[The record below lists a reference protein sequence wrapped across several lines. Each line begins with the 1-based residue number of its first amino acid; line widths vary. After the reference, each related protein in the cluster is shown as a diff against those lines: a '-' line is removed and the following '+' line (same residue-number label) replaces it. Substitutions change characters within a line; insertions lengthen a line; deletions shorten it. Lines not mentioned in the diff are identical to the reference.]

1 MNNNL
6 KQNKSKIFLDVGNN
20 LNSNSK
26 NQINSKN
33 INATQTDKTLNH
45 NKKYIQY
52 IKPLL
57 FLLQKAE
64 QIISIINL
72 PSSSIDKYNQL
83 KEISFKKCG
92 LEYTPLV
99 KNNNLIK
106 NLQMEH
112 DNNNNNNIN
121 NNNNE
126 LNKIK
131 NNKIFQGLST
141 SKNKLL
147 DLILTFIETNNIMN
161 INSNKNNKE
170 NKSFLNNSN
179 DFNTNL
185 NILKEEINKLINEK
199 NISLHNT
206 SEIQVNSEENI
217 IFKEKEKLINFIT
230 RAQENVI
237 PLIYENDKKFNELKE
252 AFLIQNTKNEY
263 VNKYIINIDE
273 LISPIWNKYYNNEV
287 DWFNP
292 NKIIDNYELKT
303 YTKCHFLLNFMNQL
317 FTDNKNLM
325 EALTEMEKKKNEAF
339 NLLQLPYI
347 RKVIE
352 KSEYLKNIEDLLGKL
367 NDNINKDK
375 NKEMDMNK
383 LINDGKELINC
394 IKETIMEEPENQTG
408 DNTTIKNTNNN
419 NELYNNYNDD
429 MNIFLGKLMNGI
441 QNILNK
447 VDISIKKDEL
457 IESMIKVNMSK
468 NKNISVDNST
478 ANMNIMN
485 NTNTNLNSTNVNI
498 NMSNANLNNITTINN
513 GVVSKDISFISTNNN
528 NEINNSKIQN
538 MSFQVYKKKTNH
550 ISGSNVIINSS
561 TNNFN
566 KSDIEYSEKKTN
578 KFGISDAKNGEI
590 KKKII
595 NNIMNVKEKE
605 KEDDGN
611 LNKDKNIKININ
623 NIQGDNELND
633 KILIQS
639 INNIINDKKNNDM
652 NNNDNNEINNE
663 DIINEEKSITVGDI
677 GNNLS
682 DLENSQK
689 MKNTNS
695 PKEENNIKNYINNN
709 NNINKEDDITDEGL
723 EKLKNMVLEDF
734 KSRLNEEK
742 QKENDE

>member
-1 MNNNL
+1 MSNNL
-6 KQNKSKIFLDVGNN
+6 EQNKSKIFIDVGNN
-20 LNSNSK
+20 INSNSK
-26 NQINSKN
+26 NQINYKN
-33 INATQTDKTLNH
+33 INTTQTDKTSNY

-106 NLQMEH
+106 NLQKEN
-112 DNNNNNNIN
+112 DNNSNNNIN
-121 NNNNE
+121 NNNND

-131 NNKIFQGLST
+131 NNKIIQGLST
-141 SKNKLL
+141 SKSKLL

-170 NKSFLNNSN
+170 NKSFLNISN

-185 NILKEEINKLINEK
+185 NILKEEINNLINEK
-199 NISLHNT
+199 NINIHNT
-206 SEIQVNSEENI
+206 AEMQLNSEENI
-217 IFKEKEKLINFIT
+217 IFREKEKMINYIT

-237 PLIYENDKKFNELKE
+237 SALYETDKKFNELKE
-252 AFLIQNTKNEY
+252 AFLIQNTKNEFI
-263 VNKYIINIDE
+263 NKYISNIDE

-292 NKIIDNYELKT
+292 NKIIDNYEMKT

-339 NLLQLPYI
+339 NLLQMPYI

-352 KSEYLKNIEDLLGKL
+352 KSEYLKNIEELLGKL
-367 NDNINKDK
+367 NENINKDK

-394 IKETIMEEPENQTG
+394 IKETIMEEPENQKG
-408 DNTTIKNTNNN
+408 DNITLKDVNNN

-468 NKNISVDNST
+468 NKNISVDNSI
-478 ANMNIMN
+478 ANMNNIN

-498 NMSNANLNNITTINN
+498 NMSTANLNNITAINN

-528 NEINNSKIQN
+528 NDINNSKIQN

-566 KSDIEYSEKKTN
+566 KSDIEYSEKKIN
-578 KFGISDAKNGEI
+578 KFGINDSKNREI

-595 NNIMNVKEKE
+595 NNIINMKEKE
-605 KEDDGN
+605 KDDDGN
-611 LNKDKNIKININ
+611 LNKDKNIN

-652 NNNDNNEINNE
+652 NNNEHNDNNE

>member
-6 KQNKSKIFLDVGNN
+6 EQNKSKIFIDVGNN
-20 LNSNSK
+20 INSNSK
-26 NQINSKN
+26 NQINYKN
-33 INATQTDKTLNH
+33 INTTQTDKTLNY

-106 NLQMEH
+106 NLQKEN
-112 DNNNNNNIN
+112 DNNSNNNIN
-121 NNNNE
+121 NNNND

-131 NNKIFQGLST
+131 NNKIIQGLST
-141 SKNKLL
+141 SKSKLL

-170 NKSFLNNSN
+170 NKSFLNISN

-185 NILKEEINKLINEK
+185 NILKEEINNLINEK
-199 NISLHNT
+199 NISIHNT
-206 SEIQVNSEENI
+206 AEMQLNSEENI
-217 IFKEKEKLINFIT
+217 IFREKEKMINYIT

-237 PLIYENDKKFNELKE
+237 SALYETDKKFNELKE

-263 VNKYIINIDE
+263 INKYISNIDE

-292 NKIIDNYELKT
+292 NKIIDNYEMKT

-339 NLLQLPYI
+339 NLLQMPYI

-352 KSEYLKNIEDLLGKL
+352 KSEYLKNIEELLGKL
-367 NDNINKDK
+367 NENINKDK

-394 IKETIMEEPENQTG
+394 IKETIMEEPENQKG
-408 DNTTIKNTNNN
+408 DNITLKDVNNN

-468 NKNISVDNST
+468 NKNISVDNSI
-478 ANMNIMN
+478 ANMNNIN

-498 NMSNANLNNITTINN
+498 NMSTANLNNITAINN

-528 NEINNSKIQN
+528 NDINNSKIQN

-566 KSDIEYSEKKTN
+566 KSDIEYSEKKIN
-578 KFGISDAKNGEI
+578 KFGINDSKNREI

-595 NNIMNVKEKE
+595 NNIINMKEKE
-605 KEDDGN
+605 KDDDGN
-611 LNKDKNIKININ
+611 LNKDKNIN

-652 NNNDNNEINNE
+652 NNNEHNDNNE

>member
-6 KQNKSKIFLDVGNN
+6 EQNKSNIYIDFGNN
-20 LNSNSK
+20 INSNSK
-26 NQINSKN
+26 NQINYKN
-33 INATQTDKTLNH
+33 INTTQTDKTLNH

-106 NLQMEH
+106 NLQKEN
-112 DNNNNNNIN
+112 DNNNNVN

-131 NNKIFQGLST
+131 NNKFIQGLST

-161 INSNKNNKE
+161 INQNKSNKE

-185 NILKEEINKLINEK
+185 NILKEEVNNLFNEK
-199 NISLHNT
+199 NIIIHNT
-206 SEIQVNSEENI
+206 SENQLNSEESI
-217 IFKEKEKLINFIT
+217 IFREKEKLINFIT

-237 PLIYENDKKFNELKE
+237 SILYENDKKFNELKE

-263 VNKYIINIDE
+263 INKYINNIDE

-292 NKIIDNYELKT
+292 NKIIDNYEMKT

-325 EALTEMEKKKNEAF
+325 EALTEMEKRKNEAF
-339 NLLQLPYI
+339 NILQMPYI

-352 KSEYLKNIEDLLGKL
+352 KSEYLKNIEELLGKL
-367 NDNINKDK
+367 NENINKDK

-394 IKETIMEEPENQTG
+394 IKETIMEEPENQKG
-408 DNTTIKNTNNN
+408 DNVILKDSNNN

-468 NKNISVDNST
+468 NKNISVDNSL
-478 ANMNIMN
+478 ANLNNIN

-498 NMSNANLNNITTINN
+498 NMSTANLNNITAINN

-528 NEINNSKIQN
+528 NDINNSKIQN
-538 MSFQVYKKKTNH
+538 MPFQVYKKKTNH

-561 TNNFN
+561 NNNFN
-566 KSDIEYSEKKTN
+566 KSDIEYSEKKVN
-578 KFGISDAKNGEI
+578 KFGIKDVKNGEI

-595 NNIMNVKEKE
+595 NNIMNIKE
-605 KEDDGN
+605 KEDDGK
-611 LNKDKNIKININ
+611 LNRDKKIN

-639 INNIINDKKNNDM
+639 INNIINDKKNNEV
-652 NNNDNNEINNE
+652 NNNDNNEVKNE

-689 MKNTNS
+689 MKNINS

-709 NNINKEDDITDEGL
+709 NINKEDDITDEGL
-723 EKLKNMVLEDF
+723 ENLKNMVLEDF

-742 QKENDE
+742 KKENDE

>member
-6 KQNKSKIFLDVGNN
+6 EQNKSKIFIDVGNN
-20 LNSNSK
+20 INSNSK
-26 NQINSKN
+26 NQINYKN
-33 INATQTDKTLNH
+33 INTTQTDKTLNY

-106 NLQMEH
+106 NLQKEN
-112 DNNNNNNIN
+112 DNNNNIN
-121 NNNNE
+121 NNNND

-131 NNKIFQGLST
+131 NNKIIQGLST
-141 SKNKLL
+141 SKSKLL

-170 NKSFLNNSN
+170 NKSFLNISN

-185 NILKEEINKLINEK
+185 NILKEEINNLINEK
-199 NISLHNT
+199 NINIHNT
-206 SEIQVNSEENI
+206 AEMQLNSEENI
-217 IFKEKEKLINFIT
+217 IFREKEKMINYIT

-237 PLIYENDKKFNELKE
+237 SALYETDKKFNELKE

-263 VNKYIINIDE
+263 INKYINNIDE

-292 NKIIDNYELKT
+292 NKIIDNYEMKT

-339 NLLQLPYI
+339 NLLQMPYI

-352 KSEYLKNIEDLLGKL
+352 KSEYLKNIEELLGKL
-367 NDNINKDK
+367 NENINKDK

-394 IKETIMEEPENQTG
+394 IKETIMEEPENQKG
-408 DNTTIKNTNNN
+408 DNITLKDVNNN

-468 NKNISVDNST
+468 NKNISVDNSI
-478 ANMNIMN
+478 ANMNNIN

-498 NMSNANLNNITTINN
+498 NMSTANLNNITAINN

-528 NEINNSKIQN
+528 NDINNSKIQN

-566 KSDIEYSEKKTN
+566 KSDIEYSEKKIN
-578 KFGISDAKNGEI
+578 KFGINDSKNREI

-595 NNIMNVKEKE
+595 NNIINMKEKE
-605 KEDDGN
+605 KDDDGN
-611 LNKDKNIKININ
+611 LNKDKNIN

-652 NNNDNNEINNE
+652 NNNEHNDNNE

>member
-6 KQNKSKIFLDVGNN
+6 EQNKSNIYIDFGNN
-20 LNSNSK
+20 INSNSK
-26 NQINSKN
+26 NQINYKN
-33 INATQTDKTLNH
+33 INTTQTDKTLNH

-106 NLQMEH
+106 NLQKEN
-112 DNNNNNNIN
+112 DNNNNVN

-131 NNKIFQGLST
+131 NNKFIQGIST

-161 INSNKNNKE
+161 INQNKSNKE

-185 NILKEEINKLINEK
+185 NILKEEVNNLFNEK
-199 NISLHNT
+199 NIIIHNT
-206 SEIQVNSEENI
+206 SENQLNSEESI
-217 IFKEKEKLINFIT
+217 IFREKEKLINFIT

-237 PLIYENDKKFNELKE
+237 SILYENDKKFNELKE

-263 VNKYIINIDE
+263 INKYINNIDE

-292 NKIIDNYELKT
+292 NKIIDNYEMKT

-339 NLLQLPYI
+339 NILQMPYI

-352 KSEYLKNIEDLLGKL
+352 KSEYLKNIEELLGKL
-367 NDNINKDK
+367 NENINKDK

-394 IKETIMEEPENQTG
+394 IKETIMEEPENQKG
-408 DNTTIKNTNNN
+408 DNVILKDSNNN

-468 NKNISVDNST
+468 NKNISVDNSL
-478 ANMNIMN
+478 ANLNNIN

-498 NMSNANLNNITTINN
+498 NMSTANLNNITAINN

-528 NEINNSKIQN
+528 NDINNSKIQN

-561 TNNFN
+561 NNNFN
-566 KSDIEYSEKKTN
+566 KSDIEYSEKKVN
-578 KFGISDAKNGEI
+578 KFGIKDVKNGEI

-595 NNIMNVKEKE
+595 NNIMNIKE
-605 KEDDGN
+605 KEDDGK
-611 LNKDKNIKININ
+611 LNRDKKIN

-639 INNIINDKKNNDM
+639 INNIINDKKNNEV
-652 NNNDNNEINNE
+652 NNNDNNEVKNE

-689 MKNTNS
+689 MKNINS

-709 NNINKEDDITDEGL
+709 NINKEDDITDEGL
-723 EKLKNMVLEDF
+723 ENLKNMVLEDF

-742 QKENDE
+742 KKENNK

>member
-6 KQNKSKIFLDVGNN
+6 EQNKSKIFIDVGNN
-20 LNSNSK
+20 INNNSK
-26 NQINSKN
+26 NQINYKN
-33 INATQTDKTLNH
+33 INTTQTDKTLNY

-106 NLQMEH
+106 NLQKEN
-112 DNNNNNNIN
+112 DNNSNNNIN
-121 NNNNE
+121 NNNND

-131 NNKIFQGLST
+131 NNKIIQGLST
-141 SKNKLL
+141 SKSKLL

-170 NKSFLNNSN
+170 NKSFLNISN

-185 NILKEEINKLINEK
+185 NILKEEINNLINEK
-199 NISLHNT
+199 NINIHNT
-206 SEIQVNSEENI
+206 AEMQLNSEENI
-217 IFKEKEKLINFIT
+217 IFREKEKMINYIT

-237 PLIYENDKKFNELKE
+237 SALYETDKKFNELKE

-263 VNKYIINIDE
+263 INKYISSIDE

-292 NKIIDNYELKT
+292 NKIIDNYEMKT

-339 NLLQLPYI
+339 NLLQMPYI

-352 KSEYLKNIEDLLGKL
+352 KSEYLKNIEELLGKL
-367 NDNINKDK
+367 NENINKDK

-394 IKETIMEEPENQTG
+394 IKETIMEEPENQKG
-408 DNTTIKNTNNN
+408 DNITLKDVNNN

-468 NKNISVDNST
+468 NKNISVDNSI
-478 ANMNIMN
+478 ANMNNIN

-498 NMSNANLNNITTINN
+498 NMSTANLNNITAINN

-528 NEINNSKIQN
+528 NDINNSKIQN

-566 KSDIEYSEKKTN
+566 KSDIEYSEKKIN
-578 KFGISDAKNGEI
+578 KFGINDSKNREI

-595 NNIMNVKEKE
+595 NNIINMKEKE
-605 KEDDGN
+605 KDDDGN
-611 LNKDKNIKININ
+611 LNKDKNIN

-652 NNNDNNEINNE
+652 NNNEHNDNNE

-689 MKNTNS
+689 IKNTNS

>member
-6 KQNKSKIFLDVGNN
+6 EQNKSKIFIDVGNN
-20 LNSNSK
+20 INSNSK
-26 NQINSKN
+26 NQINYKN
-33 INATQTDKTLNH
+33 INTTQTDKTLNY

-106 NLQMEH
+106 NLQKE
-112 DNNNNNNIN
+112 NNNNNNIN
-121 NNNNE
+121 NNNND

-131 NNKIFQGLST
+131 NNKIIQGLST
-141 SKNKLL
+141 SKSKLL

-170 NKSFLNNSN
+170 NKSFLNISN

-185 NILKEEINKLINEK
+185 NILKEEINNLINEK
-199 NISLHNT
+199 NISIHNT
-206 SEIQVNSEENI
+206 AEMQLNSEENI
-217 IFKEKEKLINFIT
+217 IFREKEKMINYIT

-237 PLIYENDKKFNELKE
+237 SALYETDKKFNELKE

-263 VNKYIINIDE
+263 INKYINNIDE

-292 NKIIDNYELKT
+292 NKIIDNYEMKT

-339 NLLQLPYI
+339 NLLQMPYI

-352 KSEYLKNIEDLLGKL
+352 KSEYLKNIEELLGKL
-367 NDNINKDK
+367 NENINKDK

-394 IKETIMEEPENQTG
+394 IKETIMEEPENQKG
-408 DNTTIKNTNNN
+408 DNITLKDVNNN

-468 NKNISVDNST
+468 NKNISVDNSI
-478 ANMNIMN
+478 ANMNNIN

-498 NMSNANLNNITTINN
+498 NMSTANLNNITAINN

-528 NEINNSKIQN
+528 NDINNSKIQN

-566 KSDIEYSEKKTN
+566 KSDIEYSEKKIN
-578 KFGISDAKNGEI
+578 KFGINDSKNREI

-595 NNIMNVKEKE
+595 NNIINMKEKE
-605 KEDDGN
+605 KDDDGN
-611 LNKDKNIKININ
+611 LNKDKNIN

-652 NNNDNNEINNE
+652 NNNEHNDNNE

-689 MKNTNS
+689 IKNTNS
-695 PKEENNIKNYINNN
+695 PKEEKNIKNYINNN

>member
-6 KQNKSKIFLDVGNN
+6 EQNKSKIFIDVGNN
-20 LNSNSK
+20 INSNSK
-26 NQINSKN
+26 NQINYKN
-33 INATQTDKTLNH
+33 INTTQTDKTLNY

-106 NLQMEH
+106 NLQKEN

-121 NNNNE
+121 NNNND

-131 NNKIFQGLST
+131 NNKIIQGLST
-141 SKNKLL
+141 SKSKLL

-170 NKSFLNNSN
+170 NKSFLNISN

-185 NILKEEINKLINEK
+185 NILKEEINNLINEK
-199 NISLHNT
+199 NINIHNT
-206 SEIQVNSEENI
+206 AEMQLNSEENI
-217 IFKEKEKLINFIT
+217 ILREKEKMINYIT

-237 PLIYENDKKFNELKE
+237 SALYETDKKFNELKE

-263 VNKYIINIDE
+263 INKYISNIDE

-292 NKIIDNYELKT
+292 NKIIDNYEMKT

-339 NLLQLPYI
+339 NLLQMPYI

-352 KSEYLKNIEDLLGKL
+352 KSEYLKNIEELLGKL
-367 NDNINKDK
+367 NENINKDK

-394 IKETIMEEPENQTG
+394 IKETIMEEPENQKG
-408 DNTTIKNTNNN
+408 DNITLKDVNNN

-468 NKNISVDNST
+468 NKNISVDNSI
-478 ANMNIMN
+478 ANMNNIN

-498 NMSNANLNNITTINN
+498 NMSTANLNNITAINN

-528 NEINNSKIQN
+528 NDINNSKIQN

-566 KSDIEYSEKKTN
+566 KSDIEYSEKKIN
-578 KFGISDAKNGEI
+578 KFGINDSKNREI

-595 NNIMNVKEKE
+595 NNIINMKEKE
-605 KEDDGN
+605 KDDDGN
-611 LNKDKNIKININ
+611 LNKDKNIN

-652 NNNDNNEINNE
+652 NNNEHNDNNE

>member
-6 KQNKSKIFLDVGNN
+6 EQNKSNIYIDFGNN
-20 LNSNSK
+20 INSNSK
-26 NQINSKN
+26 NQINYKN
-33 INATQTDKTLNH
+33 INTTQTDKTLNH

-106 NLQMEH
+106 NLQKEN
-112 DNNNNNNIN
+112 DNNNNVN

-131 NNKIFQGLST
+131 NNKFIQGIST

-161 INSNKNNKE
+161 INQNKSNKE

-185 NILKEEINKLINEK
+185 NILKEEVNNLFNEK
-199 NISLHNT
+199 NIIIHNT
-206 SEIQVNSEENI
+206 SENQLNSEESI
-217 IFKEKEKLINFIT
+217 IFREKEKLINFIT

-237 PLIYENDKKFNELKE
+237 SILYENDKKFNELKE

-263 VNKYIINIDE
+263 INKYINNIDE

-292 NKIIDNYELKT
+292 NKIIDNYEMKT

-339 NLLQLPYI
+339 NILQMPYI

-352 KSEYLKNIEDLLGKL
+352 KSEYLKNIEELLGKL
-367 NDNINKDK
+367 NENINKDK

-394 IKETIMEEPENQTG
+394 IKETIMEEPENQKG
-408 DNTTIKNTNNN
+408 DNVILKDSNNN
-419 NELYNNYNDD
+419 NEIYNNYNDD

-468 NKNISVDNST
+468 NKNISVDNSL
-478 ANMNIMN
+478 ANLNNIN

-498 NMSNANLNNITTINN
+498 NMSTANLNNITAINN

-528 NEINNSKIQN
+528 NDINNSKIQN

-561 TNNFN
+561 NNNFT
-566 KSDIEYSEKKTN
+566 KSDIEYSEKKVN
-578 KFGISDAKNGEI
+578 KFGIKDVKNGEI

-595 NNIMNVKEKE
+595 NNIMNIKE
-605 KEDDGN
+605 KEDDGK
-611 LNKDKNIKININ
+611 LNRDKKIN

-639 INNIINDKKNNDM
+639 INNIINDKKNNEV
-652 NNNDNNEINNE
+652 NNNDNNEVKNE

-689 MKNTNS
+689 MKNINS

-709 NNINKEDDITDEGL
+709 NINKEDDITDEGL
-723 EKLKNMVLEDF
+723 ENLKNMVLEDF

-742 QKENDE
+742 KKENDE

>member
-6 KQNKSKIFLDVGNN
+6 EQNKSKIFIDVGNN
-20 LNSNSK
+20 INSNSK
-26 NQINSKN
+26 NQINYKN
-33 INATQTDKTLNH
+33 INTTQTDKTSNY

-106 NLQMEH
+106 NLQKEN
-112 DNNNNNNIN
+112 DNNNNIN
-121 NNNNE
+121 NNNND

-131 NNKIFQGLST
+131 NNKIIQGLST
-141 SKNKLL
+141 SKSKLL

-161 INSNKNNKE
+161 INSNKSNKE
-170 NKSFLNNSN
+170 NKSFLNISN

-185 NILKEEINKLINEK
+185 NILKEEINNLINEK
-199 NISLHNT
+199 NINIHNT
-206 SEIQVNSEENI
+206 AEMQLNSEENI
-217 IFKEKEKLINFIT
+217 IFREKEKMINYIT

-237 PLIYENDKKFNELKE
+237 SALYETDKKFNELKE
-252 AFLIQNTKNEY
+252 AFLIQNTKNEFI
-263 VNKYIINIDE
+263 NKYISNIDE

-339 NLLQLPYI
+339 NLLQMPYI

-352 KSEYLKNIEDLLGKL
+352 KSEYLKNIEELLGKL
-367 NDNINKDK
+367 NENINKDK

-394 IKETIMEEPENQTG
+394 IKETIMEEPENQKG
-408 DNTTIKNTNNN
+408 DNATLKDVNNN

-468 NKNISVDNST
+468 NKNISVDNSI
-478 ANMNIMN
+478 ANMNNIN

-498 NMSNANLNNITTINN
+498 NMSTANLNNITAINN

-528 NEINNSKIQN
+528 NDINNSKIQN

-566 KSDIEYSEKKTN
+566 KSDIEYSEKKIN
-578 KFGISDAKNGEI
+578 KFGINDSKNREI

-595 NNIMNVKEKE
+595 NNIINMKEKE
-605 KEDDGN
+605 KDDDGN
-611 LNKDKNIKININ
+611 LNKDKNIN

-652 NNNDNNEINNE
+652 NNNEHNDNND

>member
-6 KQNKSKIFLDVGNN
+6 EQNKSNIYIDFGNN
-20 LNSNSK
+20 INSNSK
-26 NQINSKN
+26 NQINYKN
-33 INATQTDKTLNH
+33 INTTQTDKTLNH

-106 NLQMEH
+106 NLQKEN
-112 DNNNNNNIN
+112 DNNNNVN

-131 NNKIFQGLST
+131 NNKFIQGIST

-161 INSNKNNKE
+161 INQNKSNKE

-185 NILKEEINKLINEK
+185 NILKEEINNLFNEK
-199 NISLHNT
+199 NIIIHNT
-206 SEIQVNSEENI
+206 SENQLNSEESI
-217 IFKEKEKLINFIT
+217 IFREKEKLINFIT

-237 PLIYENDKKFNELKE
+237 SILYENDKKFNELKE

-263 VNKYIINIDE
+263 INKYINNIDE

-292 NKIIDNYELKT
+292 NKIIDNYEMKT

-339 NLLQLPYI
+339 NILQMPYI

-352 KSEYLKNIEDLLGKL
+352 KSEYLKNIEELLGKL
-367 NDNINKDK
+367 NENINKDK

-394 IKETIMEEPENQTG
+394 IKETIMEEPENQKG
-408 DNTTIKNTNNN
+408 DNVILKDSNNN

-468 NKNISVDNST
+468 NKNISVDNSL
-478 ANMNIMN
+478 ANLNNIN

-498 NMSNANLNNITTINN
+498 NMSTANLNNITAINN

-528 NEINNSKIQN
+528 NDINNSKIQN

-561 TNNFN
+561 NNNFN
-566 KSDIEYSEKKTN
+566 KSDIEYSEKKVN
-578 KFGISDAKNGEI
+578 KFGIKDVKNGEI

-595 NNIMNVKEKE
+595 NNIMNIKE
-605 KEDDGN
+605 KEDDGK
-611 LNKDKNIKININ
+611 LNRDKKIN

-639 INNIINDKKNNDM
+639 INNIINDKKNNEV
-652 NNNDNNEINNE
+652 NNNDNNEVKNE

-689 MKNTNS
+689 MKNINS
-695 PKEENNIKNYINNN
+695 PKEQNNIKNNINN

-723 EKLKNMVLEDF
+723 ENLKNMVLEDF

>member
-1 MNNNL
+1 MNKNL
-6 KQNKSKIFLDVGNN
+6 EQNKSKIFIDVGNN
-20 LNSNSK
+20 INSNSK
-26 NQINSKN
+26 NQINYKN
-33 INATQTDKTLNH
+33 INTTQTDKTLNY

-106 NLQMEH
+106 NLQKEN
-112 DNNNNNNIN
+112 DNNNNIN
-121 NNNNE
+121 NNNND

-131 NNKIFQGLST
+131 NNKIIQGLST
-141 SKNKLL
+141 SKSKLL

-170 NKSFLNNSN
+170 NKSFLNISN

-185 NILKEEINKLINEK
+185 NILKEEINNLINEK
-199 NISLHNT
+199 NINIHNT
-206 SEIQVNSEENI
+206 AEMQLNSEENI
-217 IFKEKEKLINFIT
+217 IFREKEKMINYIT

-237 PLIYENDKKFNELKE
+237 SALYETDKKFNELKE

-263 VNKYIINIDE
+263 INKYISNIDE

-292 NKIIDNYELKT
+292 NKIIDNYEMKT

-339 NLLQLPYI
+339 NLLQMPYI

-352 KSEYLKNIEDLLGKL
+352 KSEYLKNIEELLGKL
-367 NDNINKDK
+367 NENINKDK

-394 IKETIMEEPENQTG
+394 IKETIMEEPENQKG
-408 DNTTIKNTNNN
+408 DNATLKDVNNN

-468 NKNISVDNST
+468 NKNISVDNSI
-478 ANMNIMN
+478 ANMNNIN

-498 NMSNANLNNITTINN
+498 NMSTANLNNITAINN

-528 NEINNSKIQN
+528 NDINNSKIQN

-566 KSDIEYSEKKTN
+566 KSDIEYSEKKIN
-578 KFGISDAKNGEI
+578 KFGINDSKNREI

-595 NNIMNVKEKE
+595 NNIINMKEKE
-605 KEDDGN
+605 KDDDGN
-611 LNKDKNIKININ
+611 LNKDKNIN

-652 NNNDNNEINNE
+652 NNNEHNDNNE

>member
-6 KQNKSKIFLDVGNN
+6 EQNKSNIYIDFGNN
-20 LNSNSK
+20 INSNSK
-26 NQINSKN
+26 NQINYKN
-33 INATQTDKTLNH
+33 INTTQTDKTLNH

-106 NLQMEH
+106 NLQKEN
-112 DNNNNNNIN
+112 DNNNNVN

-131 NNKIFQGLST
+131 NNKFIQGIST

-161 INSNKNNKE
+161 INQNKSNKE

-185 NILKEEINKLINEK
+185 NILKEEVNNLFNEK
-199 NISLHNT
+199 NIIIHNT
-206 SEIQVNSEENI
+206 SENQLNSEESI
-217 IFKEKEKLINFIT
+217 IFREKEKLINFIT

-237 PLIYENDKKFNELKE
+237 SILYENDKKFNELKE

-263 VNKYIINIDE
+263 INKYINNIDE

-292 NKIIDNYELKT
+292 NKIIDNYEMKT

-339 NLLQLPYI
+339 NILQMPYI

-352 KSEYLKNIEDLLGKL
+352 KSEYLKNIEELLGKL
-367 NDNINKDK
+367 NENINKDK

-394 IKETIMEEPENQTG
+394 IKETIMEEPENQKG
-408 DNTTIKNTNNN
+408 DNVILKDSNNN

-468 NKNISVDNST
+468 NKNISVDNSL
-478 ANMNIMN
+478 ANLNNIN

-498 NMSNANLNNITTINN
+498 NMSTANLNNITAINN

-528 NEINNSKIQN
+528 NDINNSKIQN

-561 TNNFN
+561 NNNFT
-566 KSDIEYSEKKTN
+566 KSDIEYSEKKVN
-578 KFGISDAKNGEI
+578 KFGIKDVKNGEI

-595 NNIMNVKEKE
+595 NNIMNIKE
-605 KEDDGN
+605 KEDDGK
-611 LNKDKNIKININ
+611 LNRDKKIN

-639 INNIINDKKNNDM
+639 INNIINDKKNNEV
-652 NNNDNNEINNE
+652 NNNDNNEVKNE

-689 MKNTNS
+689 MKNINS

-709 NNINKEDDITDEGL
+709 NINKEDDITDEGL
-723 EKLKNMVLEDF
+723 ENLKNMVLEDF

>member
-6 KQNKSKIFLDVGNN
+6 EQNKSKIFIDVGNN
-20 LNSNSK
+20 INSNSK
-26 NQINSKN
+26 NQINYKN
-33 INATQTDKTLNH
+33 INTTQTDKTLNY

-106 NLQMEH
+106 NLQKEN
-112 DNNNNNNIN
+112 DNNNNIN
-121 NNNNE
+121 NNNND

-131 NNKIFQGLST
+131 NNKIIQGLST
-141 SKNKLL
+141 SKSKLL

-170 NKSFLNNSN
+170 NKSFLNISN

-185 NILKEEINKLINEK
+185 NILKEEINNLINEK
-199 NISLHNT
+199 NINIHNT
-206 SEIQVNSEENI
+206 AEMQLNSEENI
-217 IFKEKEKLINFIT
+217 IFREKEKMINYIT

-237 PLIYENDKKFNELKE
+237 SALYETDKKFNELKE

-263 VNKYIINIDE
+263 INKYINNIDE

-292 NKIIDNYELKT
+292 NKIIDNYEMKT

-339 NLLQLPYI
+339 NLLQMPYI

-352 KSEYLKNIEDLLGKL
+352 KSEYLKNIEELLGKL
-367 NDNINKDK
+367 NENINKDK

-394 IKETIMEEPENQTG
+394 IKETIMEEPENQKG
-408 DNTTIKNTNNN
+408 DNITLKDVNNN

-468 NKNISVDNST
+468 NKNISVDNSI
-478 ANMNIMN
+478 ANMNNIN

-498 NMSNANLNNITTINN
+498 NMSTANLNNITAINN
-513 GVVSKDISFISTNNN
+513 GAASKDISFISTNNN
-528 NEINNSKIQN
+528 NDINNSKIQN

-566 KSDIEYSEKKTN
+566 KSDIEYSEKKIN
-578 KFGISDAKNGEI
+578 KFGINDSKNREI

-595 NNIMNVKEKE
+595 NNIINMKEKE
-605 KEDDGN
+605 KDDDGN
-611 LNKDKNIKININ
+611 LNKDKNIN

-652 NNNDNNEINNE
+652 NNNEHNDNNE

>member
-6 KQNKSKIFLDVGNN
+6 EQNKSNIYIDFGNN
-20 LNSNSK
+20 INSNSK
-26 NQINSKN
+26 NQINYKN
-33 INATQTDKTLNH
+33 INTTQTDKTLNH

-106 NLQMEH
+106 NLQKEN
-112 DNNNNNNIN
+112 DNNNNVN

-131 NNKIFQGLST
+131 NNKFIQGIST

-161 INSNKNNKE
+161 INQNKSNKE

-185 NILKEEINKLINEK
+185 NILKEEVNNLFNEK
-199 NISLHNT
+199 NIIIHNT
-206 SEIQVNSEENI
+206 SENQLNSEESI
-217 IFKEKEKLINFIT
+217 IFREKEKLINFIT

-237 PLIYENDKKFNELKE
+237 SILYENDKKFNELKE

-263 VNKYIINIDE
+263 INKYINNIDE

-292 NKIIDNYELKT
+292 NKIIDNYEMKT

-339 NLLQLPYI
+339 NILQMPYI

-352 KSEYLKNIEDLLGKL
+352 KSEYLKNIEELLGKL
-367 NDNINKDK
+367 NENINKDK

-394 IKETIMEEPENQTG
+394 IKETIMEEPENQKG
-408 DNTTIKNTNNN
+408 DNVILKDSNNN

-468 NKNISVDNST
+468 NKNISVDNSL
-478 ANMNIMN
+478 ANLNNIN

-498 NMSNANLNNITTINN
+498 NMSTANLNNITAINN

-528 NEINNSKIQN
+528 NDINNSKIQN

-561 TNNFN
+561 NNNFT
-566 KSDIEYSEKKTN
+566 KSDIEYSEKKVN
-578 KFGISDAKNGEI
+578 KFGIKDVKNGEI

-595 NNIMNVKEKE
+595 NNIMNIKE
-605 KEDDGN
+605 KEDDGK
-611 LNKDKNIKININ
+611 LNRDKKIN

-639 INNIINDKKNNDM
+639 INNIINDKKNNEV
-652 NNNDNNEINNE
+652 NNNDNNEVKNE

-689 MKNTNS
+689 MKNINS

-709 NNINKEDDITDEGL
+709 NINKEDDITDEGL
-723 EKLKNMVLEDF
+723 ENLKNMVLEDF

-742 QKENDE
+742 KKENDE

>member
-6 KQNKSKIFLDVGNN
+6 EQNKSNIYIDFGNN
-20 LNSNSK
+20 INSNSK
-26 NQINSKN
+26 NQINYKN
-33 INATQTDKTLNH
+33 INTTQTDKTLNH

-106 NLQMEH
+106 NLQKEN
-112 DNNNNNNIN
+112 DNNNNVN

-131 NNKIFQGLST
+131 NNKFIQGIST

-161 INSNKNNKE
+161 INQNKSNKE

-185 NILKEEINKLINEK
+185 NILKEEVNNLFNEK
-199 NISLHNT
+199 NIIIHNI
-206 SEIQVNSEENI
+206 SENQLNSEESI
-217 IFKEKEKLINFIT
+217 IFREKENLINFIT

-237 PLIYENDKKFNELKE
+237 SILYENDKKFNELKE

-263 VNKYIINIDE
+263 INKYINNIDE

-292 NKIIDNYELKT
+292 NKIIDNYEMKT

-339 NLLQLPYI
+339 NILQMPYI

-352 KSEYLKNIEDLLGKL
+352 KSEYLKNIEELLGKL
-367 NDNINKDK
+367 NENINKDK

-394 IKETIMEEPENQTG
+394 IKETIMEEPENQKG
-408 DNTTIKNTNNN
+408 DNVILKDSNNN

-468 NKNISVDNST
+468 NKNISVDNSL
-478 ANMNIMN
+478 ANLNNIN

-498 NMSNANLNNITTINN
+498 NMSTANLNNITAINN

-528 NEINNSKIQN
+528 NDINNSKIQN

-561 TNNFN
+561 NNNFN
-566 KSDIEYSEKKTN
+566 KSDIEYSEKKVN
-578 KFGISDAKNGEI
+578 KFGIKDVKNGEI

-595 NNIMNVKEKE
+595 NNIMNIKE
-605 KEDDGN
+605 KEDDGK
-611 LNKDKNIKININ
+611 LNRDKKIN

-639 INNIINDKKNNDM
+639 INNIINDKKNNEV
-652 NNNDNNEINNE
+652 NNNDNNEVKNE

-689 MKNTNS
+689 MKNINS

-709 NNINKEDDITDEGL
+709 NINKEDDITDEGL
-723 EKLKNMVLEDF
+723 ENLKNMVLEDF

>member
-6 KQNKSKIFLDVGNN
+6 EQNKSKIFIDVGNN
-20 LNSNSK
+20 ISNSN
-26 NQINSKN
+26 NQINYKN
-33 INATQTDKTLNH
+33 INTTQTDKTLNY

-106 NLQMEH
+106 NLQKEN
-112 DNNNNNNIN
+112 DNNSNNNIN
-121 NNNNE
+121 NNNND

-131 NNKIFQGLST
+131 NNKIIQGLST
-141 SKNKLL
+141 SKSKLL

-170 NKSFLNNSN
+170 NKSFLNISN

-185 NILKEEINKLINEK
+185 NILKEEINNLINEK
-199 NISLHNT
+199 TINIHNT
-206 SEIQVNSEENI
+206 ADMQLNSEENL
-217 IFKEKEKLINFIT
+217 IFREKEKMINYIT

-237 PLIYENDKKFNELKE
+237 SALYETDKKFNELKE

-263 VNKYIINIDE
+263 INKYISNIDE

-292 NKIIDNYELKT
+292 NKIIDNYEMKT

-339 NLLQLPYI
+339 NLLQMPYI

-352 KSEYLKNIEDLLGKL
+352 KSEYLKNIEELLGKL
-367 NDNINKDK
+367 NENINKDK

-394 IKETIMEEPENQTG
+394 IKETIMEEPENQKG
-408 DNTTIKNTNNN
+408 DNITLKDVNNN

-468 NKNISVDNST
+468 NKNISVDNSI
-478 ANMNIMN
+478 ANMNNIN

-498 NMSNANLNNITTINN
+498 NMSTANLNNITAINN

-528 NEINNSKIQN
+528 NDINNSKIQN

-566 KSDIEYSEKKTN
+566 KSDIEYSEKKIN
-578 KFGISDAKNGEI
+578 KFGINDSKNREI

-595 NNIMNVKEKE
+595 NNIINMKEKE
-605 KEDDGN
+605 KDDDGN
-611 LNKDKNIKININ
+611 LNKDKNIN

-652 NNNDNNEINNE
+652 NNNEHNDNND

>member
-6 KQNKSKIFLDVGNN
+6 EQNKSKIFIDVGNN
-20 LNSNSK
+20 INSNSK
-26 NQINSKN
+26 NQINYKN
-33 INATQTDKTLNH
+33 INTTQTDKTLNY

-106 NLQMEH
+106 NLQKEN
-112 DNNNNNNIN
+112 DNNSNNNIN
-121 NNNNE
+121 NNNND

-131 NNKIFQGLST
+131 NNKIIQGLST
-141 SKNKLL
+141 SKSKLL

-170 NKSFLNNSN
+170 NKSFLNISN

-185 NILKEEINKLINEK
+185 NILKEEINNLINEK
-199 NISLHNT
+199 NINIHNT
-206 SEIQVNSEENI
+206 AEMQLNSEENI
-217 IFKEKEKLINFIT
+217 IFREKEKMINYIT

-237 PLIYENDKKFNELKE
+237 SALYETDKKFNELKE
-252 AFLIQNTKNEY
+252 AFLIQNTKNEFI
-263 VNKYIINIDE
+263 NKYISNIDE

-292 NKIIDNYELKT
+292 NKIIDNYEMKT

-339 NLLQLPYI
+339 NLLQMPYI

-352 KSEYLKNIEDLLGKL
+352 KSEYLKNIEELLGKL
-367 NDNINKDK
+367 NENINKDK

-394 IKETIMEEPENQTG
+394 IKETIMEEPENQKG
-408 DNTTIKNTNNN
+408 DNITLKDVNNN

-468 NKNISVDNST
+468 NKNISVDNSI
-478 ANMNIMN
+478 ANMNNIN

-498 NMSNANLNNITTINN
+498 NMSTANLNNITAINN

-528 NEINNSKIQN
+528 NDINNSKIQN

-566 KSDIEYSEKKTN
+566 KSDIEYSEKKIN
-578 KFGISDAKNGEI
+578 KFGINDSKNREI

-595 NNIMNVKEKE
+595 NNIINMKEKE
-605 KEDDGN
+605 KDDDGN
-611 LNKDKNIKININ
+611 LNKDKNIN

-652 NNNDNNEINNE
+652 NNNEHNDNNE

>member
-6 KQNKSKIFLDVGNN
+6 EQNKSKIFIDVGNN
-20 LNSNSK
+20 INSNSK
-26 NQINSKN
+26 NQINYKN
-33 INATQTDKTLNH
+33 INTTQTDKTLNY

-106 NLQMEH
+106 NLQKEN

-121 NNNNE
+121 NNNND

-131 NNKIFQGLST
+131 NNKIIQGLST
-141 SKNKLL
+141 SKSKLL

-170 NKSFLNNSN
+170 NKSFLNISN

-185 NILKEEINKLINEK
+185 NILKEEINNLINEK
-199 NISLHNT
+199 NINIHNT
-206 SEIQVNSEENI
+206 AEMQLNSEENI
-217 IFKEKEKLINFIT
+217 IFREKEKMINYIT

-237 PLIYENDKKFNELKE
+237 SALYETDKKFNELKE

-263 VNKYIINIDE
+263 INKYISNIDE

-292 NKIIDNYELKT
+292 NKIIDNYEMKT

-339 NLLQLPYI
+339 NLLQMPYI

-352 KSEYLKNIEDLLGKL
+352 KSEYLKNIEELLGKL
-367 NDNINKDK
+367 NENINKDK

-394 IKETIMEEPENQTG
+394 IKETIMEEPENQKG
-408 DNTTIKNTNNN
+408 DNITLKDVNNN

-468 NKNISVDNST
+468 NKNISVDNSI
-478 ANMNIMN
+478 ANMNNIN

-498 NMSNANLNNITTINN
+498 NMSTANLNNITAINN

-528 NEINNSKIQN
+528 NDINNSKIQN

-566 KSDIEYSEKKTN
+566 KSDIEYSEKKIN
-578 KFGISDAKNGEI
+578 KFGINDSKNREI

-595 NNIMNVKEKE
+595 NNIINMKEKE
-605 KEDDGN
+605 KDDDGN
-611 LNKDKNIKININ
+611 LNKDKNIN

-652 NNNDNNEINNE
+652 NNNEHNDNNE

>member
-1 MNNNL
+1 M
-6 KQNKSKIFLDVGNN
+6 
-20 LNSNSK
+20 
-26 NQINSKN
+26 
-33 INATQTDKTLNH
+33 NH

-106 NLQMEH
+106 NLQKEN
-112 DNNNNNNIN
+112 DNNNNVN

-131 NNKIFQGLST
+131 NNKFIQGIST

-161 INSNKNNKE
+161 INQNKSNKE

-185 NILKEEINKLINEK
+185 NILKEEINNLFNEK
-199 NISLHNT
+199 NIIIHNT
-206 SEIQVNSEENI
+206 SENQLNSEESI
-217 IFKEKEKLINFIT
+217 IFREKEKLINFIT

-237 PLIYENDKKFNELKE
+237 SILYENDKKFNELKE

-263 VNKYIINIDE
+263 INKYINNIDE

-292 NKIIDNYELKT
+292 NKIIDNYEMKT

-339 NLLQLPYI
+339 NILQMPYI

-352 KSEYLKNIEDLLGKL
+352 KSEYLKNIEELLGKL
-367 NDNINKDK
+367 NENINKDK

-394 IKETIMEEPENQTG
+394 IKETIMEEPENQKG
-408 DNTTIKNTNNN
+408 DNVILKDSNNN

-468 NKNISVDNST
+468 NKNISVDNSL
-478 ANMNIMN
+478 ANLNNIN

-498 NMSNANLNNITTINN
+498 NMSTANLNNITAINN

-528 NEINNSKIQN
+528 NDINNSKIQN

-561 TNNFN
+561 NNNFN
-566 KSDIEYSEKKTN
+566 KSDIEYSEKKVN
-578 KFGISDAKNGEI
+578 KFGIKDVKNGEI

-595 NNIMNVKEKE
+595 NNIMNIKE
-605 KEDDGN
+605 KEDDGK
-611 LNKDKNIKININ
+611 LNRDKKIN

-639 INNIINDKKNNDM
+639 INNIINDKKNNEV
-652 NNNDNNEINNE
+652 NNNDNNEVKNE

-689 MKNTNS
+689 MKNINS
-695 PKEENNIKNYINNN
+695 PKEQNNIKNNINN

-723 EKLKNMVLEDF
+723 ENLKNMVLEDF

>member
-6 KQNKSKIFLDVGNN
+6 EQNKSNIYIDFGNN
-20 LNSNSK
+20 INSNSK
-26 NQINSKN
+26 NQINYKN
-33 INATQTDKTLNH
+33 INTTQTDKTLNH

-106 NLQMEH
+106 NLQKEN
-112 DNNNNNNIN
+112 DNNNNVN

-131 NNKIFQGLST
+131 NNKFIQGIST

-161 INSNKNNKE
+161 INQNKSNKE

-185 NILKEEINKLINEK
+185 NILKEEVNNLFNEK
-199 NISLHNT
+199 NIIIHNT
-206 SEIQVNSEENI
+206 SENQLNSEESI
-217 IFKEKEKLINFIT
+217 IFREKEKLINFIT
-230 RAQENVI
+230 RAQGNVI
-237 PLIYENDKKFNELKE
+237 SILYENDKKFNELKE

-263 VNKYIINIDE
+263 INKYINNIDE

-292 NKIIDNYELKT
+292 NKIIDNYEMKT

-339 NLLQLPYI
+339 NILQMPYI

-352 KSEYLKNIEDLLGKL
+352 KSEYLKNIEELLGKL
-367 NDNINKDK
+367 NENINKDK

-394 IKETIMEEPENQTG
+394 IKETIMEEPENQKG
-408 DNTTIKNTNNN
+408 DNVILKDSNNN

-468 NKNISVDNST
+468 NKNISVDNSL
-478 ANMNIMN
+478 ANLNNIN

-498 NMSNANLNNITTINN
+498 NMSTANLNNITAINN
-513 GVVSKDISFISTNNN
+513 GLVSKDISFISTNNN
-528 NEINNSKIQN
+528 NDINNSKIQN

-561 TNNFN
+561 NNNFN
-566 KSDIEYSEKKTN
+566 KSDIEYSEKKVN
-578 KFGISDAKNGEI
+578 KFGIKDVKNGEI

-595 NNIMNVKEKE
+595 NNIMNIKE
-605 KEDDGN
+605 KEDDGK
-611 LNKDKNIKININ
+611 LNRDKKIN

-639 INNIINDKKNNDM
+639 INNIINDKKNNEV
-652 NNNDNNEINNE
+652 NNNDNNEVKNE

-689 MKNTNS
+689 MKNINS

-709 NNINKEDDITDEGL
+709 NINKEDDITDEGL
-723 EKLKNMVLEDF
+723 ENLKNMVLEDF

>member
-6 KQNKSKIFLDVGNN
+6 EQNKSNIYIDFGNN
-20 LNSNSK
+20 INSNSK
-26 NQINSKN
+26 NQINYKN
-33 INATQTDKTLNH
+33 INTTQTDKTLNH

-106 NLQMEH
+106 NLQKEN
-112 DNNNNNNIN
+112 DNNNNVN

-131 NNKIFQGLST
+131 NNKFIQGIST

-161 INSNKNNKE
+161 INQNKSNKE

-185 NILKEEINKLINEK
+185 NILKEEVNNLFNEK
-199 NISLHNT
+199 NIIIHNT
-206 SEIQVNSEENI
+206 SENQLNSEESI
-217 IFKEKEKLINFIT
+217 IFREKEKLINFIT

-237 PLIYENDKKFNELKE
+237 SILYENDKKFNELKE

-263 VNKYIINIDE
+263 INKYINNIDE

-292 NKIIDNYELKT
+292 NKIIDNYEMKT

-339 NLLQLPYI
+339 NILQMPYI

-352 KSEYLKNIEDLLGKL
+352 KSEYLKNIEELLGKL
-367 NDNINKDK
+367 NENINKDK

-394 IKETIMEEPENQTG
+394 IKETIMEEPENQKG
-408 DNTTIKNTNNN
+408 DNVILKDSNNN

-468 NKNISVDNST
+468 NKNISVDNSIT
-478 ANMNIMN
+478 NLNNIN

-498 NMSNANLNNITTINN
+498 NMSTANLNNITAINN

-528 NEINNSKIQN
+528 NDINNSKIQN

-561 TNNFN
+561 NNNFT
-566 KSDIEYSEKKTN
+566 KSDIEYSEKKVN
-578 KFGISDAKNGEI
+578 KFGIKDVKNGEI

-595 NNIMNVKEKE
+595 KKIMNIKE
-605 KEDDGN
+605 KEDDGK
-611 LNKDKNIKININ
+611 LNRDKKIN

-639 INNIINDKKNNDM
+639 INNIINDKKNNEV
-652 NNNDNNEINNE
+652 NNNDNNEVKNE

-689 MKNTNS
+689 MKNVNS

-709 NNINKEDDITDEGL
+709 NINKEDDITDEGL
-723 EKLKNMVLEDF
+723 ENLKNMVLEDF

>member
-6 KQNKSKIFLDVGNN
+6 EQNKSKIFIDVGNN
-20 LNSNSK
+20 INSNSK
-26 NQINSKN
+26 NQINYKN
-33 INATQTDKTLNH
+33 INTTQTDKTLNY

-106 NLQMEH
+106 NLQKEN
-112 DNNNNNNIN
+112 DNNNNIN
-121 NNNNE
+121 NNNND

-131 NNKIFQGLST
+131 NNKIIQGLST
-141 SKNKLL
+141 SKSKLL

-161 INSNKNNKE
+161 INSNKSNKE
-170 NKSFLNNSN
+170 NKSFLNISN

-185 NILKEEINKLINEK
+185 NILKEEINNLINEK
-199 NISLHNT
+199 NINIHNT
-206 SEIQVNSEENI
+206 AEMQLNSEENI
-217 IFKEKEKLINFIT
+217 IFREKEKMINYIT

-237 PLIYENDKKFNELKE
+237 SALYETDKKFNELKE
-252 AFLIQNTKNEY
+252 AFLIQNTKNEFI
-263 VNKYIINIDE
+263 NKYISNIDE

-339 NLLQLPYI
+339 NLLQMPYI

-352 KSEYLKNIEDLLGKL
+352 KSEYLKNIEELLGKL
-367 NDNINKDK
+367 NENINKDK

-394 IKETIMEEPENQTG
+394 IKETIMEEPENQKG
-408 DNTTIKNTNNN
+408 DNITLKDVNNN

-468 NKNISVDNST
+468 NKNISVDNSI
-478 ANMNIMN
+478 ANMNNIN

-498 NMSNANLNNITTINN
+498 NMSTANLNNITAINN

-528 NEINNSKIQN
+528 NDINNSKIQN

-566 KSDIEYSEKKTN
+566 KTDIEYSEKKIN
-578 KFGISDAKNGEI
+578 KFGINDAKNGEI

-595 NNIMNVKEKE
+595 NNIMNMKEKE
-605 KEDDGN
+605 KEDDSN
-611 LNKDKNIKININ
+611 LNKDKKIN
-623 NIQGDNELND
+623 NIQQGDNELND

-652 NNNDNNEINNE
+652 NNNEHNDNND

>member
-6 KQNKSKIFLDVGNN
+6 EQNKSNIYIDFGNN
-20 LNSNSK
+20 INSNSK
-26 NQINSKN
+26 NQINYKN
-33 INATQTDKTLNH
+33 INTTQTDKTLNH

-106 NLQMEH
+106 NLQKEN
-112 DNNNNNNIN
+112 DNNNNVN

-131 NNKIFQGLST
+131 NNKFIQGIST

-161 INSNKNNKE
+161 INQNKSNKE

-185 NILKEEINKLINEK
+185 NILKEEINNLFNEK
-199 NISLHNT
+199 NIIIHNT
-206 SEIQVNSEENI
+206 SENQLNSEESI
-217 IFKEKEKLINFIT
+217 IFREKEKLINFIT

-237 PLIYENDKKFNELKE
+237 SILYENDKKFNELKE

-263 VNKYIINIDE
+263 INKYINNIDE

-292 NKIIDNYELKT
+292 NKIIDNYEMKT

-339 NLLQLPYI
+339 NILQMPYI

-352 KSEYLKNIEDLLGKL
+352 KSEYLKNIEELLGKL
-367 NDNINKDK
+367 NENINKDK

-394 IKETIMEEPENQTG
+394 IKETIMEEPENQKG
-408 DNTTIKNTNNN
+408 DNVILKDSNNN

-468 NKNISVDNST
+468 NKNISVDNSL
-478 ANMNIMN
+478 ANLNNIN

-498 NMSNANLNNITTINN
+498 NMSTANLNNITAINN

-528 NEINNSKIQN
+528 NDINNSKIQN

-561 TNNFN
+561 NNNFN
-566 KSDIEYSEKKTN
+566 KSDIEYSEKKVN
-578 KFGISDAKNGEI
+578 KFGIKDVKNGEI

-595 NNIMNVKEKE
+595 NNIMNIKE
-605 KEDDGN
+605 KEDDGK
-611 LNKDKNIKININ
+611 LNRDKKIN

-639 INNIINDKKNNDM
+639 INNIINDKKNNEV
-652 NNNDNNEINNE
+652 NNNDNNEVKNE

-689 MKNTNS
+689 MKNINS
-695 PKEENNIKNYINNN
+695 PKEQNNIKNNINN
-709 NNINKEDDITDEGL
+709 NNINKEEDITDEGL
-723 EKLKNMVLEDF
+723 ENLKNMVLEDF

>member
-6 KQNKSKIFLDVGNN
+6 EQNKSKIFIDVGNN
-20 LNSNSK
+20 INSNSK
-26 NQINSKN
+26 NQINYKN
-33 INATQTDKTLNH
+33 INTTQTDKTSNY

-106 NLQMEH
+106 NLQKEN

-121 NNNNE
+121 NNNND

-131 NNKIFQGLST
+131 NNKIIQGLST
-141 SKNKLL
+141 SKSKLL

-170 NKSFLNNSN
+170 NKSFLNISN

-185 NILKEEINKLINEK
+185 NILKEEINNLINEK
-199 NISLHNT
+199 NINIHNT
-206 SEIQVNSEENI
+206 SEMQLNSEENI
-217 IFKEKEKLINFIT
+217 IFREKEKMINYIT

-237 PLIYENDKKFNELKE
+237 SALYETDKKFNELKE

-263 VNKYIINIDE
+263 INKYISNIDE

-292 NKIIDNYELKT
+292 NKIIDNYEMKT

-339 NLLQLPYI
+339 NLLQMPYI

-352 KSEYLKNIEDLLGKL
+352 KSEYLKNIEELLGKL
-367 NDNINKDK
+367 NENINKDK

-394 IKETIMEEPENQTG
+394 IKETIMEEPENQKG
-408 DNTTIKNTNNN
+408 DNITLKDVNNN

-468 NKNISVDNST
+468 NKNISVDNSI
-478 ANMNIMN
+478 ANMNNIN

-498 NMSNANLNNITTINN
+498 NMSTANLNNITAINN

-528 NEINNSKIQN
+528 NDINNSKIQN

-566 KSDIEYSEKKTN
+566 KSDIEYSEKKIN
-578 KFGISDAKNGEI
+578 KFGINDSKNREI

-595 NNIMNVKEKE
+595 NNIINMKEKE
-605 KEDDGN
+605 KDDDGN
-611 LNKDKNIKININ
+611 LNKDKNIN

-652 NNNDNNEINNE
+652 NNNEHNDNNE

>member
-6 KQNKSKIFLDVGNN
+6 EQNKSKIFIDVGNN
-20 LNSNSK
+20 INSNSK
-26 NQINSKN
+26 NQINYKN
-33 INATQTDKTLNH
+33 INTTQTDKTLNY

-106 NLQMEH
+106 NLQKEN
-112 DNNNNNNIN
+112 DNNSNNNIN
-121 NNNNE
+121 NNNND

-131 NNKIFQGLST
+131 NNKIIQGLST
-141 SKNKLL
+141 SKSKLL

-170 NKSFLNNSN
+170 NKSFLNISN

-185 NILKEEINKLINEK
+185 NILKEEINNLINEK
-199 NISLHNT
+199 NINIHNT
-206 SEIQVNSEENI
+206 AEMQLNSEENI
-217 IFKEKEKLINFIT
+217 IFREKEKMINYIT

-237 PLIYENDKKFNELKE
+237 SALYETDKKFNELKE

-263 VNKYIINIDE
+263 INKYISSIDE

-292 NKIIDNYELKT
+292 NKIIDNYEMKT

-339 NLLQLPYI
+339 NLLQMPYI

-352 KSEYLKNIEDLLGKL
+352 KSEYLKNIEELLGKL
-367 NDNINKDK
+367 NENINKDK

-394 IKETIMEEPENQTG
+394 IKETIMEEPENQKG
-408 DNTTIKNTNNN
+408 DNITLKDVNNN

-468 NKNISVDNST
+468 NKNISVDNSI
-478 ANMNIMN
+478 ANMNNIN

-498 NMSNANLNNITTINN
+498 NMSTANLNNITAINN

-528 NEINNSKIQN
+528 NDINNSKIQN

-566 KSDIEYSEKKTN
+566 KSDIEYSEKKIN
-578 KFGISDAKNGEI
+578 KFGINDSKNREI

-595 NNIMNVKEKE
+595 NNIINIKEKE
-605 KEDDGN
+605 KDDDGN
-611 LNKDKNIKININ
+611 LNKDKNIN

-652 NNNDNNEINNE
+652 NNNEHNDNNE

-689 MKNTNS
+689 IKNTNS

>member
-6 KQNKSKIFLDVGNN
+6 EQNKSKIFIDVGNN
-20 LNSNSK
+20 INSNSK
-26 NQINSKN
+26 NQINYKN
-33 INATQTDKTLNH
+33 INTTQTDKTLNY

-106 NLQMEH
+106 NLQKEN
-112 DNNNNNNIN
+112 DNNSNNNIN
-121 NNNNE
+121 NNNND

-131 NNKIFQGLST
+131 NNKIIQGLST
-141 SKNKLL
+141 SKSKLL

-170 NKSFLNNSN
+170 NKSFLNISN

-185 NILKEEINKLINEK
+185 NILKEEINNLINEK
-199 NISLHNT
+199 NINIHNT
-206 SEIQVNSEENI
+206 AEMQLNSEENI
-217 IFKEKEKLINFIT
+217 IFREKEKMINYIT

-237 PLIYENDKKFNELKE
+237 SALYETDKKFNELKE

-263 VNKYIINIDE
+263 INKYISSIDE

-292 NKIIDNYELKT
+292 NKIIDNYEMKT

-339 NLLQLPYI
+339 NLLQMPYI

-352 KSEYLKNIEDLLGKL
+352 KSEYLKNIEELLGKL
-367 NDNINKDK
+367 NENINKDK

-383 LINDGKELINC
+383 LINNGKELINC
-394 IKETIMEEPENQTG
+394 IKETIMEEPENQKG
-408 DNTTIKNTNNN
+408 DNITLKDVNNN

-468 NKNISVDNST
+468 NKNISVDNSI
-478 ANMNIMN
+478 ANMNNIN

-498 NMSNANLNNITTINN
+498 NMSTANLNNITAINN

-528 NEINNSKIQN
+528 NDINNSKIQN

-566 KSDIEYSEKKTN
+566 KSDIEYSEKKIN
-578 KFGISDAKNGEI
+578 KFGINDSKNREI

-595 NNIMNVKEKE
+595 NNIINIKEKE
-605 KEDDGN
+605 KDDDGN
-611 LNKDKNIKININ
+611 LNKDKNIN

-652 NNNDNNEINNE
+652 NNNEHNDNNE

-689 MKNTNS
+689 IKNTNS